1 MLKTNISFY
10 RKSKI
15 AVVQTMQ
22 NAFGFVIFIIM
33 LITGCATT
41 NINSVWKDQ
50 SYQIRPNKIMIIAIS
65 KKQTNKNILENEFVR
80 QIKMLGTDAVASY
93 TILTNDKDSNKEVI
107 AAKMKEVGADAVL
120 ITRLASKKTL
130 YTHISTNEFSPPDYY
145 STWDDYYGYGY
156 QIVNSPDYIE
166 ENEYA
171 IMETNLYDAGHN
183 KLVWSASSETEI
195 YASAPKSIKS
205 YVNAIVK
212 QMVKQNLLK
221 Q

>member
-1 MLKTNISFY
+1 
-10 RKSKI
+10 
-15 AVVQTMQ
+15 
-22 NAFGFVIFIIM
+22 
-33 LITGCATT
+33 
-41 NINSVWKDQ
+41 
-50 SYQIRPNKIMIIAIS
+50 MIIAIS